1 MPLPSCSTPTPPWTP
16 TACSKAIL
24 RGTAR
29 AEATYPMV
37 VGLIGLL
44 QRIKS
49 VEDNAFW
56 CDWILERKAHFVG
69 MDLADDEVSYPASPF
84 APLFQKAKAQGL
96 GITVHAGEPDVPGA
110 AKNILI
116 ALDELGADRIGHGV
130 QAIHDAEVVAR
141 LAKDGVP
148 LELCPWSNVLTRAVP
163 DLKSHPF
170 KRLMDAGVRTTVNT
184 DDHGVMDISLIQECE
199 NLTTHLGVSIEDIR
213 QCNQWAREASFI
225 AEDRIQAVWTA

>member
-1 MPLPSCSTPTPPWTP
+1 
-16 TACSKAIL
+16 
-24 RGTAR
+24 
-29 AEATYPMV
+29 MV
-37 VGLIGLL
+37 
-44 QRIKS
+44 
-49 VEDNAFW
+49 
-56 CDWILERKAHFVG
+56 
-69 MDLADDEVSYPASPF
+69 
-84 APLFQKAKAQGL
+84 
-96 GITVHAGEPDVPGA
+96 
-110 AKNILI
+110 

-130 QAIHDAEVVAR
+130 QAIHDAEIVAR

-170 KRLMDAGVRTTVNT
+170 KRLMDAGVKTTVNT

-199 NLTTHLGVSIEDIR
+199 NLTTHLGVSLKDLR